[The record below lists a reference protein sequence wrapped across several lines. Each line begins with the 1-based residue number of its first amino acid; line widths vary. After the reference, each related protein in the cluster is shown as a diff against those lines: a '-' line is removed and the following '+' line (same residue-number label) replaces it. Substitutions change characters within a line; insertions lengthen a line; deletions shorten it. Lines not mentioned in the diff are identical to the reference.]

1 MPNISAHMIVAKKV
15 SDKLNIKSDDFFRGN
30 LLPDVI
36 DMNDSHH
43 KIESGVY
50 LIPDIEYHIKTLD
63 LTKDL
68 NKGYLVH
75 LLLDKHY
82 LEEYLTNL
90 YPNKNIFV
98 DKKIYKDYDYLN
110 YDLVKKYNLD
120 LDYLNKVLS
129 NFDNKVLKEKLKYN
143 LECLNQKSEGKTTY
157 LELESFTSFLNNVSE
172 IISKELDNY
181 LNNKIDKND

>member
-1 MPNISAHMIVAKKV
+1 MPNISSHMIVAKEISK
-15 SDKLNIKSDDFFRGN
+15 KININSDDFYRGN

-43 KIESGVY
+43 KIKKGLY
-50 LIPDIEYHIKTLD
+50 LIPDIDYHLKTLD

-68 NKGYLVH
+68 DKGYLTH

-98 DKKIYKDYDYLN
+98 DRLIYKDYDYLN
-110 YDLVKKYNLD
+110 YDLVKRFDLD
-120 LDYLNKVLS
+120 LDYLNKILT
-129 NFDNKVLKEKLKYN
+129 NYKCKVLEDKLKYN
-143 LECLNQKSEGKTTY
+143 LECLNQNKKGKTTY
-157 LELESFTSFLNNVSE
+157 LEIDSLSSFLKD
-172 IISKELDNY
+172 ISPVISDEL
-181 LNNKIDKND
+181 LNCINKVK